1 MITRVLAWVIFFKQ
15 DFIKRDRMKFIY
27 LFDPLCG
34 FCYASSKGIATL
46 AKTHEVDGYAT
57 GLFANTGKIIDEQFA
72 NYAWAN
78 DMKISQ
84 MTGLPFSEN
93 YRQLLL
99 KGGKF
104 DSFAL
109 TIACALLKQNE
120 PKALLPTL
128 SQFQKLRYVDGLDT
142 SNVDVVKNGLIA
154 FGQNN
159 IANQLNDDESKNLA
173 NDLIRQG
180 QLLASQFGVR
190 GVPSL
195 IADIDGQFVNV
206 PSQFLYQDTD
216 RVADNIDE
224 FLKNI

>member
-1 MITRVLAWVIFFKQ
+1 
-15 DFIKRDRMKFIY
+15 MKFIY

-34 FCYASSKGIATL
+34 FCYASSKGIVNL

-99 KGGKF
+99 KGGEF
-104 DSFAL
+104 NSFVL

-142 SNVDVVKNGLIA
+142 SDIAVVKNGLIA
-154 FGQNN
+154 LGQTD
-159 IANQLNDDESKNLA
+159 IANQLTDDNSINLA

-195 IADIDGQFVNV
+195 IAEINGKFIQI

-216 RVADNIDE
+216 NVADNIE
-224 FLKNI
+224 QFLKGF

>member
-1 MITRVLAWVIFFKQ
+1 
-15 DFIKRDRMKFIY
+15 MKFIY

-34 FCYASSKGIATL
+34 FCYASSKGIANL

-57 GLFANTGKIIDEQFA
+57 GLFANTGKMMDEQFA

-99 KGGKF
+99 KGGEF
-104 DSFAL
+104 NSFAL
-109 TIACALLKQNE
+109 TVACVLLKNHKPNE
-120 PKALLPTL
+120 LLPVFSEL
-128 SQFQKLRYVDGLDT
+128 QKLRYVDGLDT
-142 SNVDVVKNGLIA
+142 SDITVVKNGLIA
-154 FGQNN
+154 LGQNN
-159 IANQLNDDESKNLA
+159 IANQLNNDESKNLA
-173 NDLIRQG
+173 NDFIRQG

-195 IADIDGQFVNV
+195 IAEINGKFIQI

-216 RVADNIDE
+216 NVADNIE
-224 FLKNI
+224 QFLKGF